1 MLPCGFGAYALGH
14 ALHRFAAPGELA
26 GLAVVVLACSA
37 PFVATRL
44 ADALAERFD
53 EGVVA
58 PIRGSWERCLLTGA
72 GASPPRIFRRAS
84 SPSRSSRRPTSSSRS
99 AMPCGPNTRAGSCAE
114 GPGGAPR
121 APARE

>member
-72 GASPPRIFRRAS
+72 GALAAAYLPASLLAITLVGATYEFVALRHAVRAEYE
-84 SPSRSSRRPTSSSRS
+84 SRFLR
-99 AMPCGPNTRAGSCAE
+99 
-114 GPGGAPR
+114 
-121 APARE
+121 